1 MANKKIRLAVLGTG
15 PRWISLA
22 KVYMQ
27 HPDLEIVAVCDIA
40 DGAAEEAAQQLK
52 EHCGCEPK
60 AFTSY
65 EQMRDNAIYDAIFIT
80 CDPDIQVDY
89 AVAEMDRGIHV
100 MTEVPAAYTID
111 QCYSLVSAVRRSG
124 VKYQLAEQTRYWDFI
139 AKWRNMAQNG
149 ELGKIYYAEGEY
161 LHFEEKWDFYRNKK
175 TGKRVWTNDC
185 SYENDPEYER
195 TWRYRTFTD
204 PILYL
209 PHELS
214 PLLSI
219 TGGRIEKVSCM
230 GTARGESYTKG
241 FDVRDLECAI
251 MQNSNGAIF
260 SLRAGFTT
268 PFGKKKHTS
277 SHWYQ
282 IKGTNKCVEWS
293 RSTLDYGKS
302 YDLTNGWVE
311 HPDWMCVSPDAPDE
325 FKKASH
331 GGADYYPIY
340 HFIDAIKNDKT
351 PLMDVYKAVEC
362 AAPAILAS
370 ESAKKGG
377 ILLEVPDFRK

>member
-1 MANKKIRLAVLGTG
+1 
-15 PRWISLA
+15 
-22 KVYMQ
+22 
-27 HPDLEIVAVCDIA
+27 
-40 DGAAEEAAQQLK
+40 
-52 EHCGCEPK
+52 
-60 AFTSY
+60 
-65 EQMRDNAIYDAIFIT
+65 
-80 CDPDIQVDY
+80 
-89 AVAEMDRGIHV
+89 
-100 MTEVPAAYTID
+100 
-111 QCYSLVSAVRRSG
+111 G

-277 SHWYQ
+277 AHWYQ

-311 HPDWMCVSPDAPDE
+311 HPDWTCVSPDAPDE